1 MSGTYNEVLV
11 LFSLLVAI
19 LASYTALD
27 MASRVTTTQGTSAAR
42 WWLAGGAMAMG
53 LGIWSMHF
61 VGMLAF
67 DLPIPL
73 GYDLAITLYSMLAAV
88 GVSAFA
94 LWLVSRPDLPMR
106 LLCLGAVL
114 MGAGIAVMHYM
125 GMAALRMQP
134 GIDCDPLWFSLSIVI
149 AVAASGAALWIAFH
163 LRRGHRRGGAATGE
177 PPARDPA
184 PLLRRTQWF
193 RLRLCLPVSRHE
205 QGSASRRAGHPH
217 RRGQGCGPAVGRPLR
232 PQ

>member
-114 MGAGIAVMHYM
+114 VLPLGFPLNWWKSPCIRMATRCASAGSRWKH
-125 GMAALRMQP
+125 RH
-134 GIDCDPLWFSLSIVI
+134 PLPPT
-149 AVAASGAALWIAFH
+149 LW
-163 LRRGHRRGGAATGE
+163 
-177 PPARDPA
+177 
-184 PLLRRTQWF
+184 
-193 RLRLCLPVSRHE
+193 
-205 QGSASRRAGHPH
+205 
-217 RRGQGCGPAVGRPLR
+217 
-232 PQ
+232 